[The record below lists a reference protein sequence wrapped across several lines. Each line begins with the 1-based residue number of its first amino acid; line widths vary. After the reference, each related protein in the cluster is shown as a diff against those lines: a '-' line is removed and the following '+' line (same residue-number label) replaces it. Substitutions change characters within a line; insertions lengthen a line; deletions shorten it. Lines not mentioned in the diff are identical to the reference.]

1 MQKCDERSRK
11 GDRFTNSCTALY
23 RAFTPFALHA
33 HFRVA
38 VASVPAL
45 DLSFPRFDREAELT
59 VLPGDL
65 AVLIVGI
72 AARQAASPT
81 AAVQAGFARAHVDP
95 KLFSPLH
102 GAFNGPMA
110 EALTRWK
117 DE

>member
-1 MQKCDERSRK
+1 M
-11 GDRFTNSCTALY
+11 
-23 RAFTPFALHA
+23 
-33 HFRVA
+33 
-38 VASVPAL
+38 
-45 DLSFPRFDREAELT
+45 DLSFPRFDRDAEVT

-81 AAVQAGFARAHVDP
+81 AVVQASFARAAIDP
-95 KLFSPLH
+95 KLFAPLH

-110 EALTRWK
+110 AALTRWK

>member
-1 MQKCDERSRK
+1 M
-11 GDRFTNSCTALY
+11 
-23 RAFTPFALHA
+23 
-33 HFRVA
+33 
-38 VASVPAL
+38 
-45 DLSFPRFDREAELT
+45 DLSFPRFDRDAEVT

-81 AAVQAGFARAHVDP
+81 AAVQASFARNSFDP
-95 KLFSPLH
+95 RLFAPLH

-110 EALTRWK
+110 AVLTRWR